1 MLACSQ
7 RFLKRRVE
15 GVCRAPPALQCPLVS
30 APADFVG
37 ATGVGAGAAGET
49 GAADGENAGTVNGS
63 SPLGVELDERACLVE
78 VAFAAAACRSTAGLA
93 AVAGG
98 ALDGCVAG
106 AAPVWMG

>member
-1 MLACSQ
+1 M
-7 RFLKRRVE
+7 
-15 GVCRAPPALQCPLVS
+15 PPCALQCPLVS

-63 SPLGVELDERACLVE
+63 SPLGVELGDECARLAE
-78 VAFAAAACRSTAGLA
+78 GAFVAAACRSAVGLA

-98 ALDGCVAG
+98 VPDGCAAG
-106 AAPVWMG
+106 AAPVWIG

>member
-1 MLACSQ
+1 
-7 RFLKRRVE
+7 
-15 GVCRAPPALQCPLVS
+15 VS

-49 GAADGENAGTVNGS
+49 GAADGEKAGTVNGS
-63 SPLGVELDERACLVE
+63 SPLGVELVDERACLAD
-78 VAFAAAACRSTAGLA
+78 VAFVTEACRSAVGLA

-98 ALDGCVAG
+98 VLDGCVAG

>member
-1 MLACSQ
+1 M
-7 RFLKRRVE
+7 
-15 GVCRAPPALQCPLVS
+15 S

-63 SPLGVELDERACLVE
+63 SPLGAELLDERVCLVE

-93 AVAGG
+93 AVGAG